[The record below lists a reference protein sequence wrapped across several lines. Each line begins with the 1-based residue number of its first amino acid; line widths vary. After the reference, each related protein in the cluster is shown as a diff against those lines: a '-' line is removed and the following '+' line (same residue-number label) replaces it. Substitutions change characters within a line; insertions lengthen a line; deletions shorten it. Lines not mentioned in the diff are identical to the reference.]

1 MLTRDGERKE
11 VTLQVR
17 DLTALERRIT
27 SHIELNNATDADV
40 DPAIITFHIAYIEGE
55 CYVDDVRLCGVSE

>member
-1 MLTRDGERKE
+1 MESEKE

-27 SHIELNNATDADV
+27 SHVELNNATDADV
-40 DPAIITFHIAYIEGE
+40 DPATITFHIACTAGE
-55 CYVDDVRLCGVSE
+55 FYVDDVRFTED